1 MASRKYAYYIK
12 GSKIAIIEESNITS
26 TGYLAIPHCTDS
38 SYNNRTDC
46 EAAGETWIPG
56 SYGSADSS
64 GRYISPTAAITD
76 GLEIEYA
83 YSPTYVVPHR
93 RVDATT
99 ASRNFFAHVGWTVV
113 DGYLTFLPP
122 GNNNYGSSN
131 YALLAT
137 NSHILIEGSSRWNGI
152 HKIQEAEAALGATAD
167 GATHGG
173 IKTYTKVSESVIY
186 FNDTS
191 VSYSADKTI
200 SNIHSLF
207 PDNLWVTTPNDST
220 TAGGSD
226 TEMASYPTS
235 LQSTPLWICGSD
247 ADLGN
252 VGLFTNWKMTSNS
265 VLDLSSSIWWTTYG
279 SYSTLD
285 IIQADPVLASDTT
298 QDLNVY
304 QAFLD
309 PGFITANVDVL
320 SDESDTIDLPEY
332 LAKALVYYVKAKI
345 AEDQMDIEQK
355 EYYMREFRILLE
367 KHESSK
373 VWGGRYVMSGPNAI
387 R

>member
-1 MASRKYAYYIK
+1 MASRRFYAYYVRGNK
-12 GSKIAIIEESNITS
+12 
-26 TGYLAIPHCTDS
+26 LALVEHDS
-38 SYNNRTDC
+38 V
-46 EAAGETWIPG
+46 
-56 SYGSADSS
+56 S
-64 GRYISPTAAITD
+64 GDGQTLGQPSLDDIGPSGGLQWKSPVASITD
-76 GLEIEYA
+76 GLELEYA
-83 YSPTYVVPHR
+83 YSPGYVVPHR
-93 RVDATT
+93 RVDNT
-99 ASRNFFAHVGWTVV
+99 ASLRNFFAYVGWTVV

-152 HKIQEAEAALGATAD
+152 HKIQEAEAVLGATTD

-173 IKTYTKVSESVIY
+173 IKTYTKVSESVLY

-191 VSYSADKTI
+191 VSYNGDDTI

-247 ADLGN
+247 GNLGN

-279 SYSTLD
+279 SNSSLD

-298 QDLNVY
+298 QDLNIY

-320 SDESDTIDLPEY
+320 SDEFDTIDLPEY
-332 LAKALVYYVKAKI
+332 LSKGLVYYVQAKV
-345 AEDQMDIEQK
+345 AEDQGDIERK
-355 EYYMREFRILLE
+355 EYFMREFRRILE

-373 VWGGRYVMSGPNAI
+373 IRGTRMMIPGGHGI